1 MDRDVKMSAKTV
13 LQTESVHEY
22 VFSVRALGRDI
33 TAVVILPAEGIH
45 VSVFGGD
52 RSHIGA
58 VSVISPDG
66 SRRDTEFPGHRDGT
80 VASKWAGALYAAG
93 YSPAVV
99 ECGIHYDGID
109 KEGIRQIL
117 ESTDLL
123 LAGILNLQA
132 PSSND

>member
-1 MDRDVKMSAKTV
+1 MDRDIMTTSITIPGENT
-13 LQTESVHEY
+13 LHEY
-22 VFSVRALGRDI
+22 TFSVQALGRGI
-33 TAVVILPAEGIH
+33 TAVVLLPDEGIH

-66 SRRDTEFPGHRDGT
+66 SRQDTEFPGHRDGT

-99 ECGIHYDGID
+99 ECGIHYDGIGKD
-109 KEGIRQIL
+109 GIRQIL
-117 ESTDLL
+117 ECTDRLL
-123 LAGILNLQA
+123 SEILHLPDSA
-132 PSSND
+132 VK